1 MTRAINT
8 DPLVENELCIPR
20 FTWTAPG
27 NLYHTI
33 LTAIKISFIFSIDP
47 PFTLV
52 PMVNKKNR

>member
-8 DPLVENELCIPR
+8 GPLVENELCIPR

-33 LTAIKISFIFSIDP
+33 LAAAH
-47 PFTLV
+47 
-52 PMVNKKNR
+52 N